1 MKGKKMKTNQISQLL
16 GVKISNQNKK
26 EALEIS
32 NFLLFKIIKLF
43 KSKNFGLI
51 TFYGVNQRNLK
62 QHQQLLQT
70 AENYLLKYGL
80 NFIKI
85 MAKWNLKFR
94 DVLNFNEVGY
104 FILNPTFTQMIEITK
119 RFDQD
124 LFVYSENYETQAF
137 YANGD
142 KIKLEKD
149 NYDFGSIA
157 SNALILNFVDF
168 KLFIDSIIDF
178 NFHFIGKDEI
188 KIEDQIVILAKNKF
202 TSETHLEIVDVYD
215 IRQNGIISFERSKT
229 TPAISPKVFHF
240 DEIVWAFKVNH
251 KNENTG
257 IKIYKNVV

>member
-1 MKGKKMKTNQISQLL
+1 MRTNQISQLL
-16 GVKISNQNKK
+16 GFRVSNQNKK

-32 NFLLFKIIKLF
+32 NALLFKIIKLF

-51 TFYGVNQRNLK
+51 TFYGVNQKNMK
-62 QHQQLLQT
+62 QHQQILQT
-70 AENYLLKYGL
+70 AENYLENKGL

-94 DVLNFNEVGY
+94 DVLNFSEVGY
-104 FILNPTFTQMIEITK
+104 FILNPAFNQMIELTK
-119 RFDQD
+119 KFDQN
-124 LFVYSENYETQAF
+124 LFVYSENSETQAY

-142 KIKLEKD
+142 KIILEKD

-178 NFHFIGKDEI
+178 NFHFIDKDET
-188 KIEDQIVILAKNKF
+188 KIDEQIVILAKNKF

-215 IRQNGIISFERSKT
+215 VRQNGIISFERSKT

-240 DEIVWAFKVNH
+240 DEIVWAFKLNP

-257 IKIYKNVV
+257 IKVYKNVV